1 MNPQQR
7 DMIRKAV
14 EAFPT
19 KEMATKEALTEFYN
33 RNGVAEEDRVYEG
46 FEDFIYQVE
55 NDNKMVVLYKDVL
68 KALQELEY
76 IPEFEGEAERNAL
89 FKKNQMVS
97 TEIVKLFEN
106 AGLPFLL
113 VNKVANELGGMTGR
127 TIESAGDTAFG
138 RSMDVLKHIAE
149 KHFGGE
155 FNLSH
160 VRDYIAEIYE
170 KHHKTV

>member
-1 MNPQQR
+1 MNEQQR
-7 DMIRKAV
+7 DILRRAV

-19 KEMATKEALTEFYN
+19 KELATKEALTEFYN
-33 RNGVAEEDRVYEG
+33 RNGVKEEDRVYEG

-68 KALQELEY
+68 KALQGLEY
-76 IPEFEGEAERNAL
+76 IPEFADKKTRDDL

-97 TEIVKLFEN
+97 TDIVKLFEN
-106 AGLPFLL
+106 AGLSFLL

-155 FNLSH
+155 FNLAH
-160 VRDYIAEIYE
+160 VRDYIAQVYE
-170 KHHKTV
+170 NHHKKD